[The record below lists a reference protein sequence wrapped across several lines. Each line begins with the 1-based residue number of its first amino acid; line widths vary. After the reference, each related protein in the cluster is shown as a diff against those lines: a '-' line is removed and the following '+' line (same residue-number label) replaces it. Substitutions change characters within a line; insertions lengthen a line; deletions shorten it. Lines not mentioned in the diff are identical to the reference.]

1 MDRGYFSSKNIS
13 FLEQKNFK
21 FIMMAKLWNKNL
33 QKVLDANKDILK
45 HNINML
51 IDDNETFA
59 TTIKG
64 KVFTDNPN
72 EFNIVLIH
80 NPIKETERVSYYTKY
95 FTKMVNQVKQLKKIK
110 PHIIESYQD
119 YLDI

>member
-1 MDRGYFSSKNIS
+1 
-13 FLEQKNFK
+13 
-21 FIMMAKLWNKNL
+21 
-33 QKVLDANKDILK
+33 
-45 HNINML
+45 ML

-64 KVFTDNPN
+64 KVFTDNPK

-80 NPIKETERVSYYTKY
+80 NPTKETERVSYYTKY

-110 PHIIESYQD
+110 PHIIESYED
-119 YLDI
+119 YLDIEQDESGKLISVKSKIINHFISTFKMLDFMQLFRIQIKTQKK